1 MSSGDDYSDTTDGED
16 SPPPKQRTKAD
27 YRTQKKK
34 KAGRKVGK
42 KVLNFTSNPDLALP
56 ILEMV
61 KHEGYSETLA
71 HGKKTDFFKKVIRLL
86 FAPGAALG
94 R

>member
-1 MSSGDDYSDTTDGED
+1 MSTSDDYSDTSDGED

-27 YRTQKKK
+27 YREKRK

-61 KHEGYSETLA
+61 KHEGYGETLA
-71 HGKKTDFFKKVIRLL
+71 HGKKAAFFKKVTRVL